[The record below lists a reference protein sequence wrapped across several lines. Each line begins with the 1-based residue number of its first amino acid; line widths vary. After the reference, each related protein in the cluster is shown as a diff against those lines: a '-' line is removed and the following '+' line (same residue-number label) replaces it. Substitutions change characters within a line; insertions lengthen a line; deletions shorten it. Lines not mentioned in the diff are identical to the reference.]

1 MDEGGTV
8 YFGVYPGFT
17 ATVQSDAGYND
28 GDWHHVVASLG
39 TGGMALYLDGQ
50 LVGQRGDVTTAQSYS
65 GYWRGGGGNPPGR
78 APHLPRPNPEGGRPP
93 PRAPAPPGPP
103 P

>member
-28 GDWHHVVASLG
+28 GDWHHVVASMG
-39 TGGMALYLDGQ
+39 PGGMALYLDGE
-50 LVGQRGDVTTAQSYS
+50 LAGQRGDVTTAQPYS
-65 GYWRGGGGNPPGR
+65 GYWRIGGGSTRGGGH
-78 APHLPRPNPEGGRPP
+78 HLPRPNDQGGRYPP
-93 PRAPAPPGPP
+93 AASPGHRGR
-103 P
+103 